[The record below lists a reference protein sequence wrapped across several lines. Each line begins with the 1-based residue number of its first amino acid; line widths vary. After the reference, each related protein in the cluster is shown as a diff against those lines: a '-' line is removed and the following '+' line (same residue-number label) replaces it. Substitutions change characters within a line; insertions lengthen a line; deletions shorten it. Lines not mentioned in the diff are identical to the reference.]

1 MRPPFYLR
9 QLKIDLET
17 WIAKGLVPAESRAA
31 ILESVG
37 EGSSSNRLVLIFA
50 VLGVILVGLGALSF
64 VGANWAEMTKLTRLV
79 VLFGAL
85 WLAYGLAGTF
95 VLRGSDVIAQA
106 FVLLGVLLFGTNIW
120 FVAQTY
126 NINSHFPDG
135 ILLWG
140 LGALAAAAIVPSRAS
155 LAAAI
160 ALGGYWTFAES
171 QAGDRTIH
179 VLYLIYWAAGA
190 ALALQLNW
198 RPAVHLSALAL
209 ILWFVISREGI
220 QSVLGWGDAE
230 MHSIYVLVPLAIWSA
245 MQIFES
251 GANGF
256 TLTTGHYAF
265 FAFLTAFALLHFSN
279 GKAEG
284 PAAAWFVFAALASL
298 AAIGGCLASMQRKGS
313 TALDLAG
320 TAFACVA
327 TIAYVMTVGRGDA
340 FDIPMLVATLIVI
353 VWSISRG
360 VRLEDRFVVNL
371 SLVAFGFW
379 TLYVYFELF
388 EDLLL
393 VNQALFFTVGGVL
406 LIVLALGLEQTR
418 RRLTAKPAKA

>member
-1 MRPPFYLR
+1 M
-9 QLKIDLET
+9 
-17 WIAKGLVPAESRAA
+17 
-31 ILESVG
+31 
-37 EGSSSNRLVLIFA
+37 
-50 VLGVILVGLGALSF
+50 
-64 VGANWAEMTKLTRLV
+64 
-79 VLFGAL
+79 
-85 WLAYGLAGTF
+85 
-95 VLRGSDVIAQA
+95 
-106 FVLLGVLLFGTNIW
+106 
-120 FVAQTY
+120 
-126 NINSHFPDG
+126 
-135 ILLWG
+135 
-140 LGALAAAAIVPSRAS
+140 PSRAS

-160 ALGGYWTFAES
+160 ALGAYWTFTET
-171 QAGDRTIH
+171 QADDRTIH

-198 RPAVHLSALAL
+198 RPAVHLTALAL

-220 QSVLGWGDAE
+220 QSVLGWSDAE
-230 MHSIYVLVPLAIWSA
+230 MHSIYILVPLAIWSA

-265 FAFLTAFALLHFSN
+265 FAFLTAFALLHFS
-279 GKAEG
+279 GGRAEG
-284 PAAAWFVFAALASL
+284 PTAAWFVFAALASL
-298 AAIGGCLASMQRKGS
+298 AAIGSAVASMQRKGS

-320 TAFACVA
+320 TAFACAA
-327 TIAYVMTVGRGDA
+327 TIAYVMAVERSNA

-353 VWSISRG
+353 VWSIARG
-360 VRLEDRFVVNL
+360 ARVDDRFVVNL

-388 EDLLL
+388 ENLLL